1 MKDMIILIG
10 KSGSGK
16 NFLTESFNLNYTP
29 GFTTRELRETDV
41 KDLNKIPI
49 EEIILYKKD
58 AIFRETICG
67 ETFYKDN
74 FYYTK
79 VEDYNNPK
87 YDYMILSVEG
97 LQNFVT
103 KYEKDKQKTKKGK
116 KNTLVRGFKV
126 IGVKSSQWKRM
137 INMYKRG
144 DKILDIIRR
153 IDYDKK
159 SFIGM
164 DELVIG
170 LDGIFIKN

>member
-1 MKDMIILIG
+1 MKDMIILVG

-16 NFLTESFNLNYTP
+16 NFLAESFNLNYTP
-29 GFTTRELRETDV
+29 GYTTRELRKADV
-41 KDLNKIPI
+41 KDMNKIPH
-49 EEIILYKKD
+49 EEILLYKQD
-58 AIFRETICG
+58 AKFRETICG
-67 ETFYKDN
+67 ETFFNDN

-103 KYEKDKQKTKKGK
+103 KLERDNQKAKKNK

-126 IGVKSSQWKRM
+126 IGVQSSQWRRM
-137 INMYKRG
+137 YNMYKRG

-159 SFIGM
+159 GFVGM
-164 DELVIG
+164 EELVVG
-170 LDGIFIKN
+170 LGGVFIKN